1 MEGSFG
7 RSVDWQQRAQDYFD
21 SMTKLQERSAEHQ
34 AMRDKAEERSRDT
47 YAKEQKSIEANN
59 LKDRQIRDLKLDKTK
74 LQRDVEQLCQGL
86 KVRPAPPPSSSP
98 PAEPVVSSVQ
108 PGDSSWS
115 DSAGPEVEAQISY
128 LEREMMKH
136 RKEAL
141 EAKKLLAE
149 ERLAMGKESREW
161 QEEWTQQMAKFH
173 FEASG
178 HSDEVAALSPTH
190 PPSHPPTA
198 PRRTAPHRGQAAH
211 TLG

>member
-98 PAEPVVSSVQ
+98 P
-108 PGDSSWS
+108 
-115 DSAGPEVEAQISY
+115 
-128 LEREMMKH
+128 
-136 RKEAL
+136 
-141 EAKKLLAE
+141 
-149 ERLAMGKESREW
+149 
-161 QEEWTQQMAKFH
+161 
-173 FEASG
+173 
-178 HSDEVAALSPTH
+178 
-190 PPSHPPTA
+190 PP
-198 PRRTAPHRGQAAH
+198 R
-211 TLG
+211 